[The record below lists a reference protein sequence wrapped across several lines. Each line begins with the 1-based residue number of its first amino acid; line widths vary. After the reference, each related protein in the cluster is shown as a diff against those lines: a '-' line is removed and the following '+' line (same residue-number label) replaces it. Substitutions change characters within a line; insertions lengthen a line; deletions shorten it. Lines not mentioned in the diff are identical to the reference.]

1 MARVFI
7 GVGSNIGN
15 RLGYLNQAIEEIGH
29 DGEIRFLRRSKIRE
43 TDPVGGPPQGKY
55 LNAVW
60 EIETDLT
67 LEVLHAR
74 LRDIEDRFGRERK
87 ERNAPRTLD
96 LDILFYDQLT
106 IESDRLT
113 VPHPRLHERSF
124 VLEPLAELDPGWI
137 HPKLNRTVAELWEE
151 FRERN
156 QGS

>member
-15 RLGYLNQAIEEIGH
+15 RLGYLNRAIEEIGR
-29 DGEIRFLRRSKIRE
+29 DPEIRFLRRSTIRE

-55 LNAVW
+55 LNAVL
-60 EIETDLT
+60 EIQTGLT
-67 LEVLHAR
+67 PEALHAH
-74 LRDIEDRFGRERK
+74 LRDIENRLGRERK

-96 LDILFYDQLT
+96 LDILFYDQMT

-113 VPHPRLHERSF
+113 VPHPRLHERLF
-124 VLEPLAELDPGWI
+124 VLEPLAELEPGWI
-137 HPKLNRTVAELWEE
+137 HPKLNKTVGQLWEE